1 MSSPPI
7 PGAGIDFRFLFES
20 SPDRYLILNPDFT
33 IAAVTDAYLLATMRT
48 RESLLG
54 RGIFEAF
61 PDNPE
66 DKEATGTRN
75 LRESLERAVA
85 TRAPDAMAVQKY
97 DIRKPESEGGEFEE
111 RHWSPV
117 NIPVFRDGKL
127 ACLFHRVEDVTDF
140 IRANRQGR
148 EQSKMVEDMRIHAVQ
163 MELEVFQRAQ
173 ELQAANRNLREA
185 NESMKAA
192 REAAE
197 AAKKRAEDSGREF
210 EAFSYSV
217 SHDLMAPLRAIDGY
231 SRMFLDKH
239 SAGLGPEALGLLA
252 KVREGAQKMGRLI
265 DDLLDLA
272 RISHKPLS
280 RESVDLSAMAREIA
294 AQLRETAPGRT
305 VAFRIEPGVTAV
317 GDGRFLG
324 IALSNLLGN
333 AFKFTGRT
341 AEAVIEF
348 GTETIADRPAF
359 FVRDNGAGF
368 DMRYA
373 GKLFGTFQRLH
384 SAGEFDG
391 TGIGL
396 ATVQRIVNRHGGRV
410 WAGSEPGKGAI
421 FHFTLAE
428 DERTR

>member
-1 MSSPPI
+1 MSSRPI
-7 PGAGIDFRFLFES
+7 PDAVTDFRLLFES

-33 IAAVTDAYLLATMRT
+33 ISAVTDAYLLATMRT
-48 RESLLG
+48 RKSLLG
-54 RGIFEAF
+54 RDIFEAF

-66 DKEATGTRN
+66 DKGATGTRN

-85 TRAPDAMAVQKY
+85 TGAPDAMAVQKY
-97 DIRKPESEGGEFEE
+97 DIRRPESEGGDFEE

-127 ACLFHRVEDVTDF
+127 AYLIHRVEDATDF
-140 IRANRQGR
+140 IRAKRQGR
-148 EQSKMVEDMRIHAVQ
+148 EQSKLAEDLRMHTVQ
-163 MELEVFQRAQ
+163 MELEIFQRAQ
-173 ELQAANRNLREA
+173 ELQAANRDLREA
-185 NESMKAA
+185 NESLKAA

-231 SRMFLDKH
+231 SRMILDKY
-239 SAGLGPEALGLLA
+239 SDGFPPEALDYLA
-252 KVREGAQKMGRLI
+252 KVRTGAQKMGRLI
-265 DDLLDLA
+265 DALLDLA
-272 RISHKPLS
+272 RISHKQLS
-280 RESVDLSAMAREIA
+280 RETADLSSLARDIA
-294 AQLRETAPGRT
+294 TQLWESAPGRAVT
-305 VAFRIEPGVTAV
+305 FLIEPGMVAE
-317 GDGRFLG
+317 GDTRFLG

-341 AEAVIEF
+341 SDAVIEF
-348 GTETIADRPAF
+348 GTETIPGGKSYF
-359 FVRDNGAGF
+359 IRDNGAGF

-373 GKLFGTFQRLH
+373 DKLFGTFQRLH
-384 SAGEFDG
+384 SAREFDG

-410 WAGSEPGKGAI
+410 WAVSDPGKGAT

-428 DERTR
+428 QQRGQ